1 MGETINW
8 GVPNSG
14 RTRKEEKFDTPVVTL
29 AAILK
34 DGAGRKFSFNKA
46 AVEALGLVK
55 PEEDSA
61 TYVAFGFNGDD
72 LFCKSSVTE
81 EDNMFKTNKSFSF
94 SDKKTF
100 EYIVKKKGLSI
111 DVENDLHL
119 EEVEGAGMFKVT
131 CSTAE
136 TIIEDKPSE
145 EVADAEMKEMQTEE
159 VIEEKEAEEVEGT
172 GNEVFSAAGE
182 EADEEEVETEAV
194 DSDDSE
200 STEEVW

>member
-1 MGETINW
+1 MGETIAW
-8 GVPNSG
+8 GVPNAG
-14 RTRKEEKFDTPVVTL
+14 RTKKEEQFDTPVVTL

-61 TYVAFGFNGDD
+61 TYVAFGFNGED
-72 LFCKSSVTE
+72 LFCKASVTE

-111 DVENDLHL
+111 DVENALHL

-136 TIIEDKPSE
+136 TTSE
-145 EVADAEMKEMQTEE
+145 KVAVVEMKTEE
-159 VIEEKEAEEVEGT
+159 VVEEVETETVEEEGT
-172 GNEVFSAAGE
+172 GKEVFSAPGE
-182 EADEEEVETEAV
+182 EADEEQVETEAV

>member
-1 MGETINW
+1 MGETIAW
-8 GVPNSG
+8 GVPNAG
-14 RTRKEEKFDTPVVTL
+14 RTKKEEQFDTPVVTL

-72 LFCKSSVTE
+72 LFCKASVTE

-119 EEVEGAGMFKVT
+119 EE
-131 CSTAE
+131 
-136 TIIEDKPSE
+136 
-145 EVADAEMKEMQTEE
+145 MKTEE
-159 VIEEKEAEEVEGT
+159 VVEEVETETVEEEGT
-172 GNEVFSAAGE
+172 GKEVFSAPGE
-182 EADEEEVETEAV
+182 EADEEQVETEAV